1 MTGRDAPASI
11 AIVGAGSW
19 GTALAVHL
27 GRRGN
32 PVRLW
37 ARDAGRADQI
47 QALGAN
53 PRYLPDVRLPAR
65 VIATSRAADALADA
79 GLVIVAVPS
88 RFLGQVAGLVAPSV
102 PRAAL
107 VVSAT
112 KGIER
117 RRTLRMSEV
126 LGAALPG
133 RPIAVLSGPSFAREV
148 ALGKPAALVVAA
160 ADADAALRVQR
171 ELATPEFRVYTNR
184 DVVGVEIAG
193 ALKNV
198 IAIAAGLSD
207 SLDLGDNARAA
218 LITRGLAEIARL
230 GVALGASPRTFAGLA
245 GLGDLLLT
253 CTGGQSR
260 NRSLGLSV
268 GRGRS
273 LEEAERA
280 TPMVAEGV
288 ETVASA
294 LELAGRVGV
303 PMPICEAVSAV
314 LFGGRPAAAALAALL
329 AREPRPEEDPV
340 VTLPSADALSPQE
353 T

>member
-1 MTGRDAPASI
+1 MTRTDAPASI

-37 ARDAGRADQI
+37 ARDADLADRI
-47 QALGAN
+47 RTLGAN
-53 PRYLPDVRLPAR
+53 PRYLPDVRFPAG
-65 VIATSRAADALADA
+65 VMATASATEALAGADLA
-79 GLVIVAVPS
+79 IVAVPS
-88 RFLGQVAGLVAPSV
+88 RFLGQIASVVAPSV
-102 PRAAL
+102 PRGVL

-126 LGAALPG
+126 LGGALPG
-133 RPIAVLSGPSFAREV
+133 RPVAVLSGPSFAREV

-160 ADADAALRVQR
+160 ADADVAVRVQR
-171 ELATPEFRVYTNR
+171 ELATPEFRLYTNR

-218 LITRGLAEIARL
+218 LITRGLAEIVRL

-253 CTGGQSR
+253 CTGALSR
-260 NRSLGLSV
+260 NRSLGLAV

-273 LEEAERA
+273 LEDVEGA

-294 LELAGRVGV
+294 LVLAGRVGV

-314 LFGGRPAAAALAALL
+314 LFERRPAADALAALL

-340 VTLPSADALSPQE
+340 VTVPSADALPARR